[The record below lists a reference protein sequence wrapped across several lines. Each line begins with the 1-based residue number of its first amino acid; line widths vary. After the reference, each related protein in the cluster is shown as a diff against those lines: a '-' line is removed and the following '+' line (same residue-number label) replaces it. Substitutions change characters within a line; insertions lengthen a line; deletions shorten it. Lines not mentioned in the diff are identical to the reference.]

1 MPTVLQLRR
10 GTTAEH
16 SSFTGAEGEVTVN
29 TTKDT
34 LVVHDGSTQGGF
46 EIALA
51 DLTNTSAIALTD
63 LSGGTG
69 VTYDNSTG
77 AIAIGQAVGT
87 GDSVT
92 FAGVTAPLTGNVTG
106 DVTGDLT
113 GAVTGN
119 VTGNVT
125 GDVTGDLTGA
135 VTGNVTGNVTGD
147 LTGDVTGNVTGNVT
161 GDLTGDVTGDLTG
174 NVTGNVDG
182 IVGGTTPAAGT
193 FTTVNTSGALTVG
206 GNLTV
211 NGTTTT
217 INSTTL
223 TVDDKEVVL
232 ASGAADSAA
241 ADGAGISVDGASAS
255 ILYDHTGTQWEINKP
270 LEVTGA
276 VIPSANETYDLGS
289 SSLRWRDLYLS
300 GNTLDLGGTTMS
312 VSSGAFEMADMNVTG
327 TLTYG
332 TLNDGTAALTATV
345 AELNK
350 LDGVTATTVEI
361 NKLDGVTAT
370 TAELNY
376 VDGVTSNIQTQINAN
391 RINVYNSAGTLL
403 N

>member
-10 GTTAEH
+10 GTTAQH

-46 EIALA
+46 ELALA
-51 DLTNTSAIALTD
+51 DLSNTTATTYTDFSVTDSGGDGSLTYNNSTGVFTYTGPSAAEVRAHITA
-63 LSGGTG
+63 GTG
-69 VTYDNSTG
+69 VSISSG
-77 AIAIGQAVGT
+77 AVSIGQAVGT

-106 DVTGDLT
+106 
-113 GAVTGN
+113 N
-119 VTGNVT
+119 VTGN
-125 GDVTGDLTGA
+125 L
-135 VTGNVTGNVTGD
+135 
-147 LTGDVTGNVTGNVT
+147 
-161 GDLTGDVTGDLTG
+161 
-174 NVTGNVDG
+174 DG

-193 FTTVNTSGALTVG
+193 FTTLSTSGALTVG

-223 TVDDKEVVL
+223 TVDDKEIVL

-241 ADGAGISVDGASAS
+241 ADGAGITVDGASAS

-270 LEVTGA
+270 LEVTGSILPA
-276 VIPSANETYDLGS
+276 ANITYDLGS
-289 SSLRWRDLYLS
+289 SGLRWRDLYLS
-300 GNTLDLGGTTMS
+300 GTTLDLGGSTIS
-312 VSSGAFEMADMNVTG
+312 VSGGAFQMSSVNVTSTF
-327 TLTYG
+327 TLDSVG
-332 TLNDGTAALTATV
+332 LTAVQTS
-345 AELNK
+345 AESFADN
-350 LDGVTATTVEI
+350 D
-361 NKLDGVTAT
+361 
-370 TAELNY
+370 
-376 VDGVTSNIQTQINAN
+376 TSVMTSAAAN
-391 RINVYNSAGTLL
+391 DRFRIDVYDSSGSLL

>member
-10 GTTAEH
+10 GTTAQH

-29 TTKDT
+29 TSKDT

-51 DLTNTSAIALTD
+51 DLSNTSAVALTD
-63 LSGGTG
+63 FSGGTG
-69 VTYDNSTG
+69 VTYNNSTG
-77 AIAIGQAVGT
+77 EIAIGQAVGT

-106 DVTGDLT
+106 
-113 GAVTGN
+113 N
-119 VTGNVT
+119 I
-125 GDVTGDLTGA
+125 
-135 VTGNVTGNVTGD
+135 
-147 LTGDVTGNVTGNVT
+147 
-161 GDLTGDVTGDLTG
+161 
-174 NVTGNVDG
+174 DG

-193 FTTVNTSGALTVG
+193 FTTVSTSGNGTVG
-206 GNLTV
+206 GNLTVTGNFTV

-223 TVDDKEVVL
+223 TVDDKEIVL

-270 LEVTGA
+270 LEVTGSILPA
-276 VIPSANETYDLGS
+276 ANITYDLGS

-300 GNTLDLGGTTMS
+300 GSTLDLGGTTMS
-312 VSSGAFEMADMNVTG
+312 VSSGAFEMANVSVTSTF
-327 TLTYG
+327 TLDSVG
-332 TLNDGTAALTATV
+332 LTA
-345 AELNK
+345 
-350 LDGVTATTVEI
+350 
-361 NKLDGVTAT
+361 
-370 TAELNY
+370 
-376 VDGVTSNIQTQINAN
+376 IQTSAESFADNDTSVMTSAAAN
-391 RINVYNSAGTLL
+391 DRFRIDIYDSTGTLL

>member
-69 VTYDNSTG
+69 VTYNNSTG

-119 VTGNVT
+119 V
-125 GDVTGDLTGA
+125 
-135 VTGNVTGNVTGD
+135 
-147 LTGDVTGNVTGNVT
+147 
-161 GDLTGDVTGDLTG
+161 TGDVTGDLTG

-241 ADGAGISVDGASAS
+241 ADGAGISVDGAGAS

-270 LEVTGA
+270 LEVTGSVLPA
-276 VIPSANETYDLGS
+276 ANITYDLGS
-289 SSLRWRDLYLS
+289 ASLRWRDLYLS
-300 GNTLDLGGTTMS
+300 GSTLDLGGQTIS
-312 VSSGAFEMADMNVTG
+312 VSGSAFEMS
-327 TLTYG
+327 
-332 TLNDGTAALTATV
+332 
-345 AELNK
+345 EL
-350 LDGVTATTVEI
+350 
-361 NKLDGVTAT
+361 
-370 TAELNY
+370 
-376 VDGVTSNIQTQINAN
+376 GVTSTFTLDSVGLTAIQTSGESFADNDTSVMTSAAAN
-391 RINVYNSAGTLL
+391 DRFRIDIYDSTGTLL

>member
-34 LVVHDGSTQGGF
+34 LVVHDGSTAGGF
-46 EIALA
+46 EVALA
-51 DLTNTSAIALTD
+51 DGTNLSADTD
-63 LSGGTG
+63 DISEGSTNLYYTDARVESYLSGGTG
-69 VTYDNSTG
+69 VTYSSGT
-77 AIAIGQAVGT
+77 ISIGQAVGT

-92 FAGVTAPLTGNVTG
+92 FAGVTAPLTGNVT
-106 DVTGDLT
+106 V
-113 GAVTGN
+113 
-119 VTGNVT
+119 
-125 GDVTGDLTGA
+125 
-135 VTGNVTGNVTGD
+135 
-147 LTGDVTGNVTGNVT
+147 
-161 GDLTGDVTGDLTG
+161 

-193 FTTVNTSGALTVG
+193 FTTLSTSGALTVG
-206 GNLTV
+206 GDLTV

-276 VIPSANETYDLGS
+276 ILPAANETYDLGT

-300 GNTLDLGGTTMS
+300 GSTLDLGGTTMS
-312 VSSGAFEMADMNVTG
+312 VSSGAFEMANVSVTSTF
-327 TLTYG
+327 TLDSVG
-332 TLNDGTAALTATV
+332 LTA
-345 AELNK
+345 
-350 LDGVTATTVEI
+350 
-361 NKLDGVTAT
+361 
-370 TAELNY
+370 
-376 VDGVTSNIQTQINAN
+376 IQTSAESFADNDTSVMTSAACEDRF
-391 RINVYNSAGTLL
+391 RINVYDSSGSLL

>member
-51 DLTNTSAIALTD
+51 DGTNLSADTD
-63 LSGGTG
+63 DISEGATNLYYTNARVESYLSGGTG
-69 VTYDNSTG
+69 VTYSSG
-77 AIAIGQAVGT
+77 AISIGQAVGT

-106 DVTGDLT
+106 
-113 GAVTGN
+113 N
-119 VTGNVT
+119 V
-125 GDVTGDLTGA
+125 
-135 VTGNVTGNVTGD
+135 
-147 LTGDVTGNVTGNVT
+147 
-161 GDLTGDVTGDLTG
+161 TGDVTGDLTG
-174 NVTGNVDG
+174 NVTGNIDG

-193 FTTVNTSGALTVG
+193 FTTVSTSGDVTVG
-206 GNLTV
+206 GNFTV

-241 ADGAGISVDGASAS
+241 ADGAGISVDGAGAS

-276 VIPSANETYDLGS
+276 ILPAANITYDLGS

-300 GNTLDLGGTTMS
+300 GSTLDLGGSTIS
-312 VSSGAFEMADMNVTG
+312 VSGGAFEMASLNVTSTF
-327 TLTYG
+327 TLDSVG
-332 TLNDGTAALTATV
+332 LTAVQTS
-345 AELNK
+345 AEAFADN
-350 LDGVTATTVEI
+350 D
-361 NKLDGVTAT
+361 
-370 TAELNY
+370 
-376 VDGVTSNIQTQINAN
+376 TSVMTSAAAN
-391 RINVYNSAGTLL
+391 DRFRIDVYDASGTLL